1 MLRQPGALSLSC
13 TGVVKARSE
22 EQPEACATLS
32 RADAIATQTRVRARL
47 GRTTGEPRRTESPC
61 KGKSCPANNQTA
73 LISPEVAAIPLAP
86 RSFARFNQK
95 VKTAFNVTRCIWLAY
110 VLPRQHSRSPLAT
123 RDDCTHSTERGC
135 YTATSP
141 SHRAIGICSPQPG
154 FTPEKLLSSLNTSR
168 KSPGAYRS
176 FPNSEARKAFSGQQ
190 QC

>member
-1 MLRQPGALSLSC
+1 MVQ
-13 TGVVKARSE
+13 ARCE
-22 EQPEACATLS
+22 EQPEACTTLS
-32 RADAIATQTRVRARL
+32 QADAIATQTRVRARL

-61 KGKSCPANNQTA
+61 KGKTCPADNQTA
-73 LISPEVAAIPLAP
+73 LISLQVAVIPVAQ
-86 RSFARFNQK
+86 RSFAHFNQK
-95 VKTAFNVTRCIWLAY
+95 VKTAFNVTHRIWLAY
-110 VLPRQHSRSPLAT
+110 VQPRQHSRSALAT

-176 FPNSEARKAFSGQQ
+176 FPNSEARKGFSGQQ